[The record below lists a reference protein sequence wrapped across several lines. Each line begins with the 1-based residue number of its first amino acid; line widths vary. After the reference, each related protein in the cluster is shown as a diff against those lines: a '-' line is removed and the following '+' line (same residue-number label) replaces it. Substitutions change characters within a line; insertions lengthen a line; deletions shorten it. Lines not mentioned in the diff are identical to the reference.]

1 MQFGKSLSVTLA
13 SFALVLSQ
21 TPATQAATP
30 LVVINEVQCAGTDW
44 IELYNPGNSA
54 VNISG
59 WLLTDKQLT
68 TGKNTY
74 FFPANTSLG
83 AKRFLTLYQGATSK
97 DLPFGVGCTRGDTV
111 RLASRVGMVFTLV
124 DSVTTPAL
132 PAGVSYGRVDDGT
145 GTFGLTIATPN
156 SSNKTALPVLLS
168 STNITCKKL
177 KACVSQVNVSSGS
190 SLKLKSVIKGV
201 VLNSAKKLTIS
212 ARKTQKFKVLITLTN
227 KFGTVQKSLSVT
239 VK

>member
-1 MQFGKSLSVTLA
+1 MKNIQRLTVTIASMVLILSPI
-13 SFALVLSQ
+13 Q
-21 TPATQAATP
+21 TAHAATP

-83 AKRFLTLYQGATSK
+83 AKRFLTLYQGPTSK
-97 DLPFGVGCTRGDTV
+97 DLPFGIGCTRGDTV
-111 RLASRVGMVFTLV
+111 RLASRVGMVFSLV

-132 PAGVSYGRVDDGT
+132 PAGAGYGRVGDGT
-145 GTFGLTIATPN
+145 GAFGLTIATPN
-156 SSNKTALPVLLS
+156 ASNKTALPVMQS
-168 STNITCKKL
+168 STTLTCKKL
-177 KACVSQVNVSSGS
+177 KVCSFQIVTSAGTSA
-190 SLKLKSVIKGV
+190 KLKTALKGV
-201 VLNSAKKLTIS
+201 TLNTAKKLTIS
-212 ARKTQKFKVLITLTN
+212 ARNAQKFKVLITLTN
-227 KFGTVQKSLSVT
+227 SFGSVQKSLSVT